1 VIAAM
6 PKELDLETLR
16 GFLGI
21 GFHRFLRMEIVAA
34 DAAEGTIAIRLPFR
48 DEYSRIPAAGDYH
61 GGIIAAL
68 LDVAGTFAASL
79 VAKTP
84 TPTMNLRTDYLRPP
98 VRCDLLATARV
109 LRRGRSAIVADV
121 EIADPS
127 GAIYAVAR
135 GTWSVPA
142 GNRPE

>member
-21 GFHRFLRMEIVAA
+21 GFHGFLRMEIVAA
-34 DAAEGTIAIRLPFR
+34 DAVKGTIAIRLPFR
-48 DEYSRIPAAGDYH
+48 DEYSRIPESGDYH

-84 TPTMNLRTDYLRPP
+84 TMNLRTDYLRPP

-109 LRRGRSAIVADV
+109 LRMGRSAIVADV

-127 GAIYAVAR
+127 GAVCAVAR
-135 GTWSVPA
+135 GTWSVPV
-142 GNRPE
+142 GTRPE